1 MDAQTSSPDRALHP
15 PDAMTVEVWRGD
27 RAGAFQAF
35 EVARRENQT
44 VLDVVTEIQ
53 RGQDATLAYRF
64 ACRVG
69 MCGSC
74 AMVVNGRPRWT
85 CRTRVS
91 EVVGRKARIRLE
103 PLRNFTVVKDLTVE
117 MTRFFDKWRDAKGS
131 FESDRKADEDFAV
144 VPPASRERQA
154 ADAG

>member
-1 MDAQTSSPDRALHP
+1 MNVHARAENTGLHP

-53 RGQDATLAYRF
+53 REHDATLSYRF

-74 AMVVNGRPRWT
+74 AMIVNGRPRWT
-85 CRTRVS
+85 CRTRVDQL
-91 EVVGRKARIRLE
+91 ETGPIRLE
-103 PLRNFTVVKDLTVE
+103 PLRNLPLVKDLAV
-117 MTRFFDKWRDAKGS
+117 
-131 FESDRKADEDFAV
+131 DR
-144 VPPASRERQA
+144 
-154 ADAG
+154 